1 MSGNICKNLASYS
14 RVGVCSSA
22 RSELLKTSVEFEALG
37 ASVKWKHFPTVCL
50 NLFKHSK
57 PRVKV
62 SNNVFYSEEVESKS
76 METINKTLFF
86 HTARPKRLLLILV
99 QSESTVQKQVLS
111 QRERL
116 LLLYFCPAKL
126 FNSQT
131 VRMKTV
137 ACVCVCVRVFTWG
150 TWVGGHSNTVWSVS
164 LQHRNFVFL
173 ITATV
178 LGRLSF
184 GRTEEHWRDWRRRQR
199 NSRKAWRNSGNDVGV
214 HANSHVHDG
223 QGGGVGKLHVNVNV
237 N

>member
-1 MSGNICKNLASYS
+1 MSGNICKSITHNLASYS

-131 VRMKTV
+131 VRMKIV
-137 ACVCVCVRVFTWG
+137 ACVCVCESVYLRDLSGWTLQHCVVSFPAAPQLCISDNCNRAGSTFLRQDWG
-150 TWVGGHSNTVWSVS
+150 T
-164 LQHRNFVFL
+164 LE
-173 ITATV
+173 
-178 LGRLSF
+178 RLKEE
-184 GRTEEHWRDWRRRQR
+184 TEE
-199 NSRKAWRNSGNDVGV
+199 
-214 HANSHVHDG
+214 
-223 QGGGVGKLHVNVNV
+223 L
-237 N
+237 